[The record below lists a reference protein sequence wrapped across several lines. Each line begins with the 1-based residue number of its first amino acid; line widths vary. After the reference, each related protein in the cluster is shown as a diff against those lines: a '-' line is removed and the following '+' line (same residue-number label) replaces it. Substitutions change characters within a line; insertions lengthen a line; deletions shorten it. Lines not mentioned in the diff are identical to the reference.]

1 MTSTSTTSRSKAK
14 KTSNMLVK
22 GVKWTA
28 PNFKLVPAIA
38 ESLNPS
44 GAQSRIPSKVLLIND
59 ICTHFKCTIQELG
72 TLEMDNA
79 LSQLCVDKTLK
90 LEHRHLE
97 IKAIPNTPAFGT
109 YDEAKARI
117 ELEIKLPKAIT
128 STKRKA
134 AKETEETEEESEEE
148 AETPK
153 KKGKVVITK
162 PKLKTAVFTR
172 RTRKGQKESEV
183 VFRKPPPTFEEK
195 LKQLEQGSGMS
206 NFKALKYESRSDVE
220 KMQIEELLLN
230 KMGKWKYTPDDISSQ
245 IPNELLVR
253 IRPRW
258 TSAVQTVKDIYVQT
272 LKQLL
277 PNLTYKEVKEALKEN
292 EHQMT
297 LRFHTFLVLS
307 KQIEAIVNNATIVW
321 KRIYKLPM
329 PSNPTVTIEGDKD
342 DEDDEED
349 EEKKEEE
356 EAAEEEGD
364 TVIIGDEEDDPEQVA
379 EEVIASSASANRI
392 VSTVATSIAQS
403 LPITSQL
410 QTPIVTSSTELQS
423 MSLST
428 EMQSVASTEQQV
440 TSSVTEITT
449 SPAACIVSFATSPV
463 LTHSLAQMITPIS
476 TPACTSILGT
486 VGTSMSLPLVNPI
499 PVITA
504 TPTLSTIVTTSKD
517 KEVSTE
523 VIQKTPL
530 KLLLTG
536 KAIEDDID
544 LDKEIVIPQIDL
556 NTASIDEMRLISQLL
571 DQKAKQ
577 KQLRSERDREF
588 NIINGAKTILT
599 DALGIKVDPSQHIL
613 LQLKEAVNRFNEDS
627 SGEEKLIERT
637 EKKFDNKL
645 CDVTE
650 FTKGIRDQLKKIDDD
665 LKASAQQL
673 QLDPSS
679 SSTHHSNIKFLLDK
693 QSELLGEDA
702 RIRYREVSSHRV
714 TSGYRVTLYLLSSK
728 LHFGTSMDRASTLTE
743 SMTMPSTVVDAVY
756 QKITEPA

>member
-1 MTSTSTTSRSKAK
+1 
-14 KTSNMLVK
+14 
-22 GVKWTA
+22 
-28 PNFKLVPAIA
+28 
-38 ESLNPS
+38 
-44 GAQSRIPSKVLLIND
+44 
-59 ICTHFKCTIQELG
+59 
-72 TLEMDNA
+72 
-79 LSQLCVDKTLK
+79 
-90 LEHRHLE
+90 
-97 IKAIPNTPAFGT
+97 
-109 YDEAKARI
+109 
-117 ELEIKLPKAIT
+117 
-128 STKRKA
+128 
-134 AKETEETEEESEEE
+134 
-148 AETPK
+148 
-153 KKGKVVITK
+153 
-162 PKLKTAVFTR
+162 
-172 RTRKGQKESEV
+172 
-183 VFRKPPPTFEEK
+183 
-195 LKQLEQGSGMS
+195 MS
-206 NFKALKYESRSDVE
+206 NFKALKYESRSDAE

-258 TSAVQTVKDIYVQT
+258 TSAVQTVKDIYAQS

-329 PSNPTVTIEGDKD
+329 PSDPTITIEGDK
-342 DEDDEED
+342 DDEED

-364 TVIIGDEEDDPEQVA
+364 TKGV
-379 EEVIASSASANRI
+379 ASSASASRI

-410 QTPIVTSSTELQS
+410 ETPTVTSSTELQS

-428 EMQSVASTEQQV
+428 GMQSVASTEQQV

-571 DQKAKQ
+571 EQKAKQ

-613 LQLKEAVNRFNEDS
+613 LQLEEAVNRFNEDS

-637 EKKFDNKL
+637 EKKFDNKVLEHIAQQIAIKQVELTTILAKLENSFNNVTSFFAKL

-665 LKASAQQL
+665 LKASSQQL

-679 SSTHHSNIKFLLDK
+679 SSTHHSNIRFLLDK
-693 QSELLGEDA
+693 QSELLREDA
-702 RIRYREVSSHRV
+702 RIWSTLLDIQNMILPNMDTMQKHITHSKTLIHDNIFSVAEHLPRSQFSPSHQWLPSD
-714 TSGYRVTLYLLSSK
+714 TISTESPQLPSSK

-743 SMTMPSTVVDAVY
+743 SMMMPSTVVDAVY